1 MFLVHAQPSVQ
12 NPPSSVIFALVMQ
25 FGNESGSI
33 INTFGTFI
41 LDGLAKKSL
50 QSTDTLREQFLVKLD
65 TQVLTDLWQQTDG
78 EDEEKAMA
86 LLNYL
91 DFYLNAGQMDT
102 AFDKQSYQAI
112 IDAMLVVPVLMDK
125 INIAIYGMIN
135 APESLVQR

>member
-1 MFLVHAQPSVQ
+1 M
-12 NPPSSVIFALVMQ
+12 
-25 FGNESGSI
+25 
-33 INTFGTFI
+33 
-41 LDGLAKKSL
+41 AKKSL